1 MLQKLRP
8 IGCNKGSILFVFD
21 MADGSIG
28 AIFAGFLGGG
38 VFSWSEWVVR
48 VVDIV

>member
-1 MLQKLRP
+1 MLK
-8 IGCNKGSILFVFD
+8 LFVFD
-21 MADGSIG
+21 MADGGIG